1 MANRGEVFE
10 VLGETLARTVE
21 TVEACGECGF
31 FASKGSGCPV
41 CSDGARDV
49 ATMCVVEQASD
60 ILPIER
66 SGEYR
71 GNYHVLGGRLSPLDD
86 VGPEQLRIAGLVERV
101 RTLAASEVILA
112 FGGDVENEAT
122 ANYLEEV
129 LQTTGAVVTRLAQ
142 GLPAG
147 GNLEHADGLTLAR
160 ALAGRRSSGLG

>member
-1 MANRGEVFE
+1 MSINRSAE
-10 VLGETLARTVE
+10 LA
-21 TVEACGECGF
+21 
-31 FASKGSGCPV
+31 SPHHK
-41 CSDGARDV
+41 
-49 ATMCVVEQASD
+49 CVVEQASD

-71 GNYHVLGGRLSPLDD
+71 GHYHVLGGRLSPLDD
-86 VGPEQLRIAGLVERV
+86 VGPDQLRIAGLLERV
-101 RTLAASEVILA
+101 SSLGVGEVILA

-129 LQTTGAVVTRLAQ
+129 LQPSGVVVTRLAQ

-160 ALAGRRSSGLG
+160 ALAGRRASGAV